1 MRGRL
6 RAPLPVEV
14 LPPRDMQPRSRLRRV
29 EVLEPQVVYFAMG
42 SSANAKVL
50 RRALLALAELPYR
63 VIAPVK
69 RHLGDDPPEL
79 PDRILVTDW
88 LPAHKVNPLADV
100 AFIHGGEGT
109 VQTAALSG
117 TPFLGV
123 GLQPEQ
129 EMNVEF
135 YARQGCAIRLRKREL
150 STARIGSALEALL
163 TEPGYRANAERMAGL
178 LAEWDG
184 PGSVARF
191 LEERYGDAQI
201 SSNEP
206 VMSG

>member
-1 MRGRL
+1 MFARL
-6 RAPLPVEV
+6 DGEV
-14 LPPRDMQPRSRLRRV
+14 PAEILEMPRDLP
-29 EVLEPQVVYFAMG
+29 VVYFAMG

-150 STARIGSALEALL
+150 STARIGSALETLL
-163 TEPGYRANAERMAGL
+163 TEPSYRANAERIAGL

-184 PGSVARF
+184 PGNVARF
-191 LEERYGDAQI
+191 LRERYGGGA
-201 SSNEP
+201 
-206 VMSG
+206 